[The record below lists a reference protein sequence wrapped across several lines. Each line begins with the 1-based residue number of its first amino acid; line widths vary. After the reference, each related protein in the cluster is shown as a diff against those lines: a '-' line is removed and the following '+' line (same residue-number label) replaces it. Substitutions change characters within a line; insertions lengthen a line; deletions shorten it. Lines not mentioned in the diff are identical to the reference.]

1 MPGSSRPPKKQ
12 NKFRRKCWPF
22 RKFVTMAAAVFRPTL
37 SLPNFACQPV
47 FPAIES
53 GCPAMKSLLRLSHLT
68 GVILLLAAI
77 GFLSWI
83 TTTRAQRAA
92 NVSSL
97 TQTLPLPIDAN
108 SPTGYPG
115 GIRELIVPEHNND
128 SYQWLAQTQ
137 LMLARHEW
145 RLRHVDYDNAPYGR
159 EIQTPSPYRWWLG
172 FVTWV
177 EHQRTGQSLALAVEQ
192 AALFSDP
199 ALQIVLLIVT
209 VVFTAWCFGAAPA
222 SLLCLGFAT
231 LFPFS
236 SSFLPGQVDDYGLSL
251 IGALW
256 SILPLL
262 AGANALSETKSDVT
276 GVARRWFIFAGIA
289 GGIGL
294 WLSVTRE
301 APVLLGIIL
310 GGLIASG
317 TTRRGSGIKPLLPWR
332 AWALAGG
339 GATCVAFLL
348 EYFPGHL
355 ALKEWRVE
363 TIHPLYALAWLGTG
377 ELLGTL
383 QLSLREGKTAWTGRR
398 LITAIF
404 ALIAIGA
411 VPVVFLRKAGGVWL
425 SSDALASH
433 LTALPNGPA
442 SDNLFGWLWSGH
454 FNTTLVAT
462 FLPLG
467 LLVPAIWL
475 LLRRTTSLPH
485 RLAIG
490 LALGPVMV
498 AIGLAGFKLRWW
510 NFVDSSLL
518 TLAVAAVL
526 PLAERTRWI
535 FLGVAA
541 LVLTPGI
548 ASLVPARGNSTAD
561 TVTETEII
569 SLVERDLA
577 HWLANRVGP
586 DGATV
591 LAPPSLTTSLYFHG
605 GLRGIGT
612 PYADNT
618 EGTAAALHL
627 AASTS
632 ADEAQ
637 VLTRKRKV
645 THIII
650 PSWDPTL
657 DEYASLGSGQ
667 PEHTLVGLLHHWL
680 PPRWLRAVP
689 YHLPQIPGFENQSVA
704 VFEVTDIQD
713 NVTALSRL
721 GEYFA
726 EMDMPAQA
734 AAVRHALEQS
744 FPNEIGSLVAQA
756 QVSMALRDGP
766 AFTRILNALIP
777 RLGEDEV
784 QGLAWDRRVS
794 LAIVLA
800 EGKQKDAAREQMER
814 CLAELDEPLM
824 RSLSPLALYRLQ
836 VLAKAFGL
844 EIAEPSLRQLAPTLL
859 PSEMRSAL

>member
-1 MPGSSRPPKKQ
+1 
-12 NKFRRKCWPF
+12 
-22 RKFVTMAAAVFRPTL
+22 
-37 SLPNFACQPV
+37 
-47 FPAIES
+47 
-53 GCPAMKSLLRLSHLT
+53 
-68 GVILLLAAI
+68 
-77 GFLSWI
+77 
-83 TTTRAQRAA
+83 
-92 NVSSL
+92 
-97 TQTLPLPIDAN
+97 
-108 SPTGYPG
+108 
-115 GIRELIVPEHNND
+115 
-128 SYQWLAQTQ
+128 
-137 LMLARHEW
+137 
-145 RLRHVDYDNAPYGR
+145 
-159 EIQTPSPYRWWLG
+159 
-172 FVTWV
+172 
-177 EHQRTGQSLALAVEQ
+177 
-192 AALFSDP
+192 
-199 ALQIVLLIVT
+199 
-209 VVFTAWCFGAAPA
+209 
-222 SLLCLGFAT
+222 LCLGFAT

-251 IGALW
+251 IDALW

-262 AGANALSETKSDVT
+262 AGVTALSETKNHRPVI
-276 GVARRWFIFAGIA
+276 ARRWFVFAGIA

-294 WLSVTRE
+294 WLNVTRE
-301 APVLLGIIL
+301 VPVLLGIIL
-310 GGLIASG
+310 GGLIANG
-317 TTRRGSGIKPLLPWR
+317 TNRRGSGNKPLLPWR
-332 AWALAGG
+332 AWALAGS
-339 GATCVAFLL
+339 GATCIAFLL

-355 ALKEWRVE
+355 ALKEWSIE
-363 TIHPLYALAWLGTG
+363 TIHPLYALAWLGAG
-377 ELLGTL
+377 ELLG
-383 QLSLREGKTAWTGRR
+383 SLELALRDGKTAWTGRR
-398 LITAIF
+398 LTMAIIALF
-404 ALIAIGA
+404 ALGA
-411 VPVVFLRKAGGVWL
+411 VPVVFLLKPDRVWL
-425 SSDALASH
+425 SADALASH
-433 LTALPNGPA
+433 LAALSNAPVA
-442 SDNLFGWLWSGH
+442 DNSFGWLGGGH
-454 FNTTLVAT
+454 FNLVTVAT

-475 LLRRTTSLPH
+475 LLRRITNSPH

-490 LALGPVMV
+490 LAVGPVLV
-498 AIGLAGFKLRWW
+498 TIGLACFKLRWW

-518 TLAVAAVL
+518 ALAVAAVL
-526 PLAERTRWI
+526 PLAERARWL

-541 LVLTPGI
+541 LVFAPGI
-548 ASLVPARGNSTAD
+548 MSLVPARGNSTAD
-561 TVTETEII
+561 TVNDTEII

-627 AASTS
+627 AASSS

-637 VLTRKRKV
+637 VLIRKRKV
-645 THIII
+645 THIVI

-657 DEYASLGSGQ
+657 DEYARLGSGQ

-689 YHLPQIPGFENQSVA
+689 YRLPQIPGFENQSVA

-721 GEYFA
+721 AEYFA
-726 EMDMPAQA
+726 EMDMPDQA

-766 AFTRILNALIP
+766 AFTRILNALVP
-777 RLGEDEV
+777 RLGEDEA
-784 QGLAWDRRVS
+784 QGLAWDRRVG

-800 EGKQKDAAREQMER
+800 EGKQKDAAREQVER

-859 PSEMRSAL
+859 PPEMHSAL